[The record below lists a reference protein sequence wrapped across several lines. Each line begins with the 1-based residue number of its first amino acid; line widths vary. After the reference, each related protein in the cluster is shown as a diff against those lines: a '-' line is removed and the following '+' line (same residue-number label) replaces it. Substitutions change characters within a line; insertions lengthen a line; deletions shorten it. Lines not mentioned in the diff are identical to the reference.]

1 VKKNEFIG
9 ERKMGRSRT
18 PTKQKLLKGTFRA
31 DQDLDIPSPPIT
43 KEINDPPA
51 HLGVF
56 RQVCIQ

>member
-1 VKKNEFIG
+1 
-9 ERKMGRSRT
+9 MGRSRT